1 MIESSSGCRIAL
13 LAGGYSGGE
22 ASVADEVIDRGFVG
36 AWGGA
41 ERGVCGR
48 AGAGDLGQ
56 ARDEEPLAEPGEEKG
71 VADPAGGDGVAGGAR
86 DALDEA
92 VRAEAPQLVADL
104 PAGHVGGA
112 PAPPPR
118 QLAPPGAGGGGV
130 GAPPGRPGRG

>member
-36 AWGGA
+36 ACGGA

-71 VADPAGGDGVAGGAR
+71 VADPAGGDGVSVGER
-86 DALDEA
+86 DALDDA
-92 VRAEAPQLVADL
+92 PRAEGPQVVADP
-104 PAGHVGGA
+104 PAGHSRGT
-112 PAPPPR
+112 
-118 QLAPPGAGGGGV
+118 PG
-130 GAPPGRPGRG
+130 PE